1 MGAACTGCSGRDS
14 YDEAFSQFYLRL
26 KIRQTEPKDW
36 FEMTKTK
43 INRLVI
49 SEKNWINIL
58 NKQISADEE
67 SIEIT
72 KNIFLKVIDNSSKNA
87 KQYLCILSFL
97 FLCKKNSQNTK
108 KEFERIYQV
117 FKFGGEFVEVDSIN
131 YMKKELFYEFIFF
144 YLDFISFIS
153 IEELSSSSRSPNDFK
168 DTMNKVFDQ
177 KIQKAYVD
185 QELMANVKYENVKG
199 GEQQWINLDKFFNEQ
214 YFILVDDSKVRQR
227 LSYWFNNISYKS
239 ESKK

>member
-1 MGAACTGCSGRDS
+1 
-14 YDEAFSQFYLRL
+14 
-26 KIRQTEPKDW
+26 
-36 FEMTKTK
+36 
-43 INRLVI
+43 
-49 SEKNWINIL
+49 
-58 NKQISADEE
+58 
-67 SIEIT
+67 
-72 KNIFLKVIDNSSKNA
+72 
-87 KQYLCILSFL
+87 
-97 FLCKKNSQNTK
+97 
-108 KEFERIYQV
+108 
-117 FKFGGEFVEVDSIN
+117 
-131 YMKKELFYEFIFF
+131 MKKELFYEFIFF